1 MDAEKITEIKKEHIS
16 YWANCELSDTKAR
29 SYVYKALANLYL
41 SADVKKA
48 NDILNDTKIKDYNS
62 WIVADNTFVFY
73 WTIPALIR
81 CYSMFNCENGTNGKC
96 LLPETGE
103 NIKRV
108 LHRFVEAHIDRL
120 FTDKHE
126 PLRIVES
133 ENHEMLQR
141 ASILLIA
148 QLLKAD
154 TAYKNEILPDGRRY
168 EQLFE
173 HACEFMTL
181 YFKTRAKIG
190 GFVEGSDNY
199 RMVTLESIYNLMD
212 LCENKEVA
220 KLARMMA
227 DITWIEYVT
236 ENVNS
241 VRGCAKARV
250 YNRQTD
256 AGAGYLWFERVGN
269 MYFDYHNN
277 NNAEI
282 LIIFAL
288 SNYLPPEISYDI
300 MKEVKKTEFESMSRI
315 PGVGRTTC
323 TMIRNEIV
331 PIYFL
336 DEEKSITKYTY
347 VTQDFIMSS
356 LMQDEREQL
365 IWLSAQNRW
374 AGMVF
379 SGDTE
384 ARMYIRYESD
394 EVAIYKPMH
403 IVQKGS
409 VMLTKNVSDIP
420 VGLYISDFDS
430 EKELVLED
438 GWLFGEIQSC
448 YYAVKQVDGGM
459 YIRDGRI
466 VFKNNNEPIVTDIKS
481 KREYKSLD
489 DFKEHIHK
497 NLLVKVGDFVFYQD
511 IEKLT
516 DGVGFNYESDKD
528 DYRMVC
534 GDNMRFD
541 SDMMID
547 NPYIKAVFNSGIID
561 AGITGKKIRYDFNK
575 GNITTLN

>member
-1 MDAEKITEIKKEHIS
+1 MDIKKINIIKEQHIK
-16 YWANCELSDTKAR
+16 YWADCELSDTKAR

-41 SADVKKA
+41 STDVQKA
-48 NDILNDTKIKDYNS
+48 NDILNDTKIKDYES
-62 WIVADNTFVFY
+62 FIVADNAFVLY

-81 CYSMFNCENGTNGKC
+81 CYIMFNCENGTHGKC
-96 LLPETGE
+96 LLPETCE

-108 LHRFVEAHIDRL
+108 LDRFVKAHIDRL

-126 PLRIVES
+126 PLRIVGS

-141 ASILLIA
+141 SSIVLIS
-148 QLLKAD
+148 QILKSD
-154 TAYKNEILPDGRRY
+154 KAYKNEILPDSRTYG
-168 EQLFE
+168 QLFE
-173 HACEFMTL
+173 YACEFMIL

-212 LCENKEVA
+212 LCKNESVA
-220 KLARMMA
+220 KLAQMMA

-241 VRGCAKARV
+241 VRGCAKTRV
-250 YNRQTD
+250 YNRESD
-256 AGAGYLWFERVGN
+256 AGRGYLWFERVGN
-269 MYFDYHNN
+269 MYFDYHD
-277 NNAEI
+277 NNAEEF
-282 LIIFAL
+282 LIIFSL

-315 PGVGRTTC
+315 PGVGRTSC
-323 TMIRNEIV
+323 TMIRNEVV
-331 PIYFL
+331 PLYFL
-336 DEEKSITKYTY
+336 DDEKSITKYTY
-347 VTQDFIMSS
+347 VTPEFIMSS

-374 AGMVF
+374 AGTVF

-384 ARMYIRYESD
+384 ARLYIRYESD

-409 VMLTKNVSDIP
+409 VMITKNTSDIP

-430 EKELVLED
+430 QKELVLED
-438 GWLFGEIQSC
+438 GWLFGEIQNC

-459 YIRDGRI
+459 YVKDGQI
-466 VFKNNNEPIVTDIKS
+466 VFEKNNEPIVTDIKS
-481 KREYKSLD
+481 KREYKSFD
-489 DFKEHIHK
+489 AFKEHIRK

-511 IEKLT
+511 AERLT
-516 DGVGFNYESDKD
+516 DGVGLNYDSDKE

-534 GDNMRFD
+534 GDNVRFD

-547 NPYIKAVFNSGIID
+547 NPYIKSVFKSGIID
-561 AGITGKKIRYDFNK
+561 VGITGKGLRYDFDK
-575 GNITTLN
+575 GKITTL